1 VAPVKN
7 LLWVLILLA
16 STSAAQASPA
26 RSTLARVRAAGIV
39 HCGVIEDDAEYSNED
54 DHASRADFDD
64 NLCKG
69 MAVAALGPNAKVDI
83 LRFLDEDSGVA
94 ALKNGSLDVIATLSA
109 TSAHTS
115 DANLRLSIPVFY
127 DGTALLTP
135 RSLHISSVRALSGK
149 KICFLAETGTE
160 LALQQWFPAHHLD
173 LLPFPFQEEGEM
185 EAAYVTG
192 NCSAIAS
199 DRTRLSLLRASLGTL
214 ASRHVLLPILLS
226 LHPLAIATR
235 ADDPAW
241 SSLANALISVLL
253 DAEDLGIS
261 SRDLA
266 SADATSQPAVQH
278 LLQSTQASAAS
289 LGLRT
294 TWATDVVQSI
304 GNYAQVYDSTF
315 GPGLPRA
322 LNRSANRLRDRGGLL
337 APARLP

>member
-1 VAPVKN
+1 VKY
-7 LLWVLILLA
+7 LLWTLVLLA
-16 STSAAQASPA
+16 STATTKASSAP
-26 RSTLARVRAAGIV
+26 STIARVRASGIV
-39 HCGVIEDDAEYSNED
+39 HCGVVEDDAEYSNED

-69 MAVAALGPNAKVDI
+69 MAVAALGPSAKVDI
-83 LRFLDEDSGVA
+83 LRFLDEDSAVA
-94 ALKNGSLDVIATLSA
+94 ALKSGSVDVIATLSRNP
-109 TSAHTS
+109 THTS
-115 DANLRLSIPVFY
+115 DAKLRLSIPVFY

-135 RSLHISSVRALSGK
+135 RVLHISSVRALSGR

-160 LALQQWFPAHHLD
+160 LALQQWFAAHRLD

-192 NCSAIAS
+192 NCAAIAS
-199 DRTRLSLLRASLGTL
+199 DRTRLSLLRASLGSY
-214 ASRHVLLPILLS
+214 ASQHVLLPTLLS
-226 LHPLAIATR
+226 LHPLAMATR
-235 ADDPAW
+235 VDDPAW
-241 SSLANALISVLL
+241 SSLTNALISILL

-266 SADATSQPAVQH
+266 SSEAASQPSVQH
-278 LLQSTQASAAS
+278 LLQSADASTAS

-304 GNYAQVYDSTF
+304 GNYTQVYDSTF

-322 LNRSANRLRDRGGLL
+322 LDRSVNRLRDRGGLL
-337 APARLP
+337 SPGPLP